1 MSDKTSN
8 KVSNTNELAD
18 IVMTSVLK
26 RTFKQYLADEG
37 HDTIRISYYPKYLVI
52 SLVMILEE
60 LLTDCLEYVKK
71 HETNGLY
78 IIDYPML
85 LMVLSN
91 NTKYNV
97 FVKNLKKYNSTTRYQ
112 ESVFFNYRKVIGNLE
127 NKYGNKLMI
136 DANASNFIAYL
147 LVCLQYEL
155 LKLSITL
162 ITFSNIKTLNMEALL
177 CSYNFLLEE
186 LHPKIKL
193 KLDSIRKT
201 KETNDKDDTEET
213 EDEKADDEPDEPD
226 EPVEPVEPVEP
237 PEPVEEPKLVIETV
251 KTKSKTKNKKEKTQ
265 DEKPVLTLEAEPEPK
280 VEVEAEA
287 EAEAEVENKDKTKT
301 SKKKLM
307 ERKEVV
313 DDDVEP
319 KTKTQKKKT
328 KE

>member
-213 EDEKADDEPDEPD
+213 EDEKADDEPVEPP
-226 EPVEPVEPVEP
+226 EHVEPVEEPV
-237 PEPVEEPKLVIETV
+237 EPVEEPKLVIETV

-287 EAEAEVENKDKTKT
+287 EAEVENKDKTKT